1 MGGSLF
7 LLTFQQ
13 NYVMLFLCNEIFEHI
28 FSKLKP
34 EYIDIGESYRT
45 IRYAM
50 VWCMLYFK
58 DHYFIV
64 MIYSPSKQVKNLMI
78 FHRHENTMVFC
89 NGRVAYHAIHL
100 MKDAKD

>member
-1 MGGSLF
+1 MIW
-7 LLTFQQ
+7 
-13 NYVMLFLCNEIFEHI
+13 YIFH
-28 FSKLKP
+28 
-34 EYIDIGESYRT
+34 
-45 IRYAM
+45 
-50 VWCMLYFK
+50 FK
-58 DHYFIV
+58 GHNFVV